1 MFNFLVLWLIVDL
14 NIKGKHAVVIG
25 GGTEGIRKVR
35 ALLGQDCKITV
46 ISNRFNRFL
55 MEQADLGRIELVK
68 AKLRDANILDNYADA
83 FLVLA
88 ATNDRD
94 LNRKIIQT
102 GRSLRAFVYAADDPA
117 VSDFSYAS
125 IINIEGI
132 MQVAISTSGKS
143 PLMARKIRIKAER
156 VLRRIIKKS
165 DIENAKLQEFA
176 RQVARPHIRT
186 VDERKEFLYSVVKNR
201 QIQNLIKEDRIED
214 AKSATLELLHKWEK
228 KGKT

>member
-1 MFNFLVLWLIVDL
+1 MIVDL
-14 NIKGKHAVVIG
+14 NIKGKRAIVVG

-55 MEQADLGRIELVK
+55 VEQADSGKIELVK
-68 AKLRDANILDNYADA
+68 ARLKDANILDNYNDA

-88 ATNDRD
+88 ATNDRE
-94 LNRKIIQT
+94 LNRKIIER
-102 GRSLRAFVYAADDPA
+102 GRSLMAFVYAADDPA

-132 MQVAISTSGKS
+132 VQVAISTSGKS

-156 VLRRIIKKS
+156 VLRRIIKKA

-176 RQVARPHIRT
+176 RQAARPHIRT

-201 QIQNLIKEDRIED
+201 QIQNLIKEDKIE
-214 AKSATLELLHKWEK
+214 AA
-228 KGKT
+228 

>member
-1 MFNFLVLWLIVDL
+1 MIVDL
-14 NIKGKHAVVIG
+14 NIKGKHAIVIG

-46 ISNRFNRFL
+46 ISNRFNRF
-55 MEQADLGRIELVK
+55 MIEQAELGKIELVK
-68 AKLRDANILDNYADA
+68 AKLRDANMLDNYGDA

-88 ATNDRD
+88 ATNDRE
-94 LNRKIIQT
+94 LNRRIIER
-102 GRSLRAFVYAADDPA
+102 GRSLKAFVYAADDPA

-125 IINIEGI
+125 VINIEGI
-132 MQVAISTSGKS
+132 VQIAISTSGKS

-156 VLRRIIKKS
+156 VLRRIIKKA

-176 RQVARPHIRT
+176 RQAARPHIRT
-186 VDERKEFLYSVVKNR
+186 VDERKEFLYSVVKNS

-214 AKSATLELLHKWEK
+214 AKSATLELLNKWEK
-228 KGKT
+228 KGRT

>member
-1 MFNFLVLWLIVDL
+1 M
-14 NIKGKHAVVIG
+14 KGKHAVVIG

-35 ALLGQDCKITV
+35 GLLGQDCKITV
-46 ISNRFNRFL
+46 ISNRVNRFL
-55 MEQADLGRIELVK
+55 IEQAALGKIKLVK
-68 AKLRDANILDNYADA
+68 AKLSNANILDNYGDA

-88 ATNDRD
+88 ATNDRE
-94 LNRKIIQT
+94 LNRKIIER
-102 GRSLRAFVYAADDPA
+102 GRSIKAFVYAADDPA

-125 IINIEGI
+125 IVNIEGI
-132 MQVAISTSGKS
+132 VQVAISTSGKS

-156 VLRRIIKKS
+156 VLRRIIKKA

-176 RQVARPHIRT
+176 RQAARPNIKT
-186 VDERKEFLYSVVKNR
+186 VGERKEFLYSVIKNR

-228 KGKT
+228 KGRT

>member
-1 MFNFLVLWLIVDL
+1 MIVDL

-55 MEQADLGRIELVK
+55 MGQADLGRIELVK

-94 LNRKIIQT
+94 LNRKIIQR

-132 MQVAISTSGKS
+132 VQVAISTSGKS
-143 PLMARKIRIKAER
+143 PLMARKIRIRAER
-156 VLRRIIKKS
+156 VLRRIIKKA

-176 RQVARPHIRT
+176 RQAARPHIRT

-228 KGKT
+228 KGRT

>member
-1 MFNFLVLWLIVDL
+1 LIVDL
-14 NIKGKHAVVIG
+14 NIKGKHAIVIG

-35 ALLGQDCKITV
+35 ALLGRDCKITV
-46 ISNRFNRFL
+46 ISNRFNRF
-55 MEQADLGRIELVK
+55 MIEQSELGKIELVK
-68 AKLRDANILDNYADA
+68 AKLRDVNILNNYSDA

-88 ATNDRD
+88 ATNDRE
-94 LNRKIIQT
+94 LNRRIIER

-125 IINIEGI
+125 VINIEGI
-132 MQVAISTSGKS
+132 VQIAISTSGKS

-156 VLRRIIKKS
+156 VLRRIIKKA

-176 RQVARPHIRT
+176 RQAARPHIRT
-186 VDERKEFLYSVVKNR
+186 VDDRKEFLYSVVKNN

-214 AKSATLELLHKWEK
+214 AKSATLELLDKWEK
-228 KGKT
+228 KGRT

>member
-1 MFNFLVLWLIVDL
+1 MIVDL
-14 NIKGKHAVVIG
+14 NIKGKRAIVVG

-55 MEQADLGRIELVK
+55 TEQADSGKIELVK
-68 AKLRDANILDNYADA
+68 ARLKDANILDNYNDA

-88 ATNDRD
+88 ATNDRE
-94 LNRKIIQT
+94 LNRKIIER
-102 GRSLRAFVYAADDPA
+102 GRSLRAFVYAADDPP

-132 MQVAISTSGKS
+132 VQVAISTSGKS

-156 VLRRIIKKS
+156 VLRRIIKKA

-176 RQVARPHIRT
+176 RQAARPHIRT

-214 AKSATLELLHKWEK
+214 AKTATLELLHKWER
-228 KGKT
+228 KGRT

>member
-1 MFNFLVLWLIVDL
+1 MIVDL
-14 NIKGKHAVVIG
+14 NIKGKRAIVVG

-55 MEQADLGRIELVK
+55 IEQADSGTIELVK
-68 AKLRDANILDNYADA
+68 ARLKDANILDNYNDA
-83 FLVLA
+83 FLLLA
-88 ATNDRD
+88 ATNDKE
-94 LNRKIIQT
+94 LNRKIIER

-132 MQVAISTSGKS
+132 VQVAISTSGKS

-156 VLRRIIKKS
+156 VLRRIIKKA

-176 RQVARPHIRT
+176 RQAARPHIRT

-214 AKSATLELLHKWEK
+214 AKSATLELLHKWER
-228 KGKT
+228 KGRT

>member
-1 MFNFLVLWLIVDL
+1 MIVDL
-14 NIKGKHAVVIG
+14 NMKGKHAVVIG

-55 MEQADLGRIELVK
+55 IDQAARGSIELVK
-68 AKLRDANILDNYADA
+68 AKLRDADLLDNYRDA
-83 FLVLA
+83 FMVLA
-88 ATNDRD
+88 ATNDRA
-94 LNRKIIQT
+94 LNRKIVER
-102 GRSLRAFVYAADDPA
+102 GRALRAFVYAADDPV

-132 MQVAISTSGKS
+132 VQVAISTSGRS
-143 PLMARKIRIKAER
+143 PLMARKIRIRAER
-156 VLRRIIKKS
+156 ILRRIINKT

-176 RQVARPHIRT
+176 RQAARPHIKT
-186 VDERKEFLYSVVKNR
+186 VDERKQFLYSVIKNR

-214 AKSATLELLHKWEK
+214 AKSATLELLHRWEK
-228 KGKT
+228 KDRT

>member
-1 MFNFLVLWLIVDL
+1 LIVDL
-14 NIKGKHAVVIG
+14 NIKGKHAIVIG

-46 ISNRFNRFL
+46 ISNRFNRF
-55 MEQADLGRIELVK
+55 MIEQSELGKIELVK
-68 AKLRDANILDNYADA
+68 AKLRDANILDNYGDA

-88 ATNDRD
+88 ATNDRE
-94 LNRKIIQT
+94 LNRRIIER

-125 IINIEGI
+125 VINIEGI
-132 MQVAISTSGKS
+132 VQIAISTSGKS

-156 VLRRIIKKS
+156 VLRRIIKKA

-176 RQVARPHIRT
+176 RQAARPHIRT
-186 VDERKEFLYSVVKNR
+186 VDERKEFLYSVVKNN

-214 AKSATLELLHKWEK
+214 AKSATLELLDKWEK
-228 KGKT
+228 KDRT